1 VRIERALQ
9 RIDELRAINAFVFV
23 DSRATRDSLPRSES
37 FSLERVASHGGK
49 RRRDEL
55 LDKNASGDG
64 LVVAVKDNIDV
75 RGMPTTA
82 GGRHLPTEARLR
94 DAECVRR
101 LRAAGCAIVGKTG
114 LYEYAMGGTS
124 VNPHLGDVLNPR
136 NRDRDAGG
144 SSSGSAAA
152 VAAGMCDAALGT
164 DTLGSVRVPAAF
176 CGVVGY
182 KPPRNAI
189 DRRGVFV
196 NSSSLDAVGVLA
208 PNVRTAARVAQLVAR
223 VPARGRPPAGRRPHR
238 LAVPWSWMTGVSDEV
253 RGAFRR
259 VAGELPDIELP
270 SRELLCEV
278 ALTVARVEGTRA
290 HLGWLRSAPD
300 LYGDEVRALL
310 VGNLAVPLSD
320 YVAARRELARLRA
333 LMRRRLATVDA
344 VLVPTVPFV
353 PPLRARYPLEAR
365 QRLTDL
371 TRPFNVSDS
380 AAFSIPIPGT
390 RLPIGLQ
397 IAANDEATAVA
408 VALRLE
414 RGLRA

>member
-9 RIDELRAINAFVFV
+9 RIDELHAINAFVFV
-23 DSRATRDSLPRSES
+23 DRS
-37 FSLERVASHGGK
+37 
-49 RRRDEL
+49 
-55 LDKNASGDG
+55 ASGSAG

-82 GGRHLPTEARLR
+82 GGRHLPTEARPR

-124 VNPHLGDVLNPR
+124 ENPHYGDVLNPR
-136 NRDRDAGG
+136 SPDRDAGG

-164 DTLGSVRVPAAF
+164 DTLGSVRLPAAF

-182 KPPRNAI
+182 KPPHNAI
-189 DRRGVFV
+189 DRRGVFL
-196 NSSSLDAVGVLA
+196 NSRSLDAVGVLA
-208 PNVRTAARVAQLVAR
+208 PNVRIAARIAELMRRAPAR
-223 VPARGRPPAGRRPHR
+223 VQRRVGRRLR
-238 LAVPWSWMTGVSDEV
+238 LAVPWAWMTGVTDEV
-253 RGAFRR
+253 RVAFRG

-290 HLGWLRSAPD
+290 HLEWLRSAPEM
-300 LYGDEVRALL
+300 YGDDVRAMLED
-310 VGNLAVPLSD
+310 NLAVPLSD
-320 YVAARRELARLRA
+320 YVTARRELARLRA

-344 VLVPTVPFV
+344 VLTPTVPFV
-353 PPLRARYPLEAR
+353 PPLRARYPLAAR
-365 QRLTDL
+365 RRLTDL
-371 TRPFNVSDS
+371 VRPFNVSDS
-380 AAFSIPIPGT
+380 ATFSIPILGT

-414 RGLRA
+414 RRLRT

>member
-1 VRIERALQ
+1 VRIERALG

-23 DSRATRDSLPRSES
+23 DPA
-37 FSLERVASHGGK
+37 
-49 RRRDEL
+49 
-55 LDKNASGDG
+55 ASGKAG

-82 GGRHLPTEARLR
+82 GGRHLSTEARLR

-124 VNPHLGDVLNPR
+124 ENPHQGDVVNPRHP
-136 NRDRDAGG
+136 DRDAGG

-176 CGVVGY
+176 CGVIGY

-208 PNVRTAARVAQLVAR
+208 PDVRTAARVAQLMAR
-223 VPARGRPPAGRRPHR
+223 APAPIRAPVRRRHR
-238 LAVPWSWMTGVSDEV
+238 LAVPWSWMAGVSDEI
-253 RGAFRR
+253 RAAFRK
-259 VAGELPDIELP
+259 VAGDLPDIELP
-270 SRELLCEV
+270 PRQLLNDV
-278 ALTVARVEGTRA
+278 ALTVAQVEGARI
-290 HLGWLRSAPD
+290 HLEWLRSAPD
-300 LYGDEVRALL
+300 LYGDDVRALL
-310 VGNLAVPLSD
+310 LGNLTVPLSG
-320 YVAARRELARLRA
+320 YVAARRELARLRTS
-333 LMRRRLATVDA
+333 MRRRLATVDA
-344 VLVPTVPFV
+344 LLVPTVPFV
-353 PPLRARYPLEAR
+353 PPLKARYPLEAR
-365 QRLTDL
+365 RRLTDL

-380 AAFSIPIPGT
+380 AVFSIPIPGT

-397 IAANDEATAVA
+397 IVSNDPATAIS

-414 RGLRA
+414 RRLRA

>member
-1 VRIERALQ
+1 VRIERALR
-9 RIDELRAINAFVFV
+9 RIEELRAINALVFV
-23 DSRATRDSLPRSES
+23 DNS
-37 FSLERVASHGGK
+37 
-49 RRRDEL
+49 
-55 LDKNASGDG
+55 ASGIG

-101 LRAAGCAIVGKTG
+101 LRAAGCVIVGKTN
-114 LYEYAMGGTS
+114 LYEYAMGGTGENPHRGDV
-124 VNPHLGDVLNPR
+124 VNPRHP
-136 NRDRDAGG
+136 DRDAGG

-152 VAAGMCDAALGT
+152 VAAGLCDAALGT
-164 DTLGSVRVPAAF
+164 DTLGSVRLPAAF

-189 DRRGVFV
+189 ARGGVFV

-208 PNVRTAARVAQLVAR
+208 PNVRTAARVAALMAR
-223 VPARGRPPAGRRPHR
+223 APDRGRAAVRRPHR

-253 RGAFRR
+253 RTAFRR
-259 VAGELPDIELP
+259 VAADLPDIELP
-270 SRELLCEV
+270 PRDLLNDLALRV
-278 ALTVARVEGTRA
+278 AQFEGTRP
-290 HLGWLRSAPD
+290 HLGWLRSAPE
-300 LYGDEVRALL
+300 LYGEEVRALL
-310 VGNLAVPLSD
+310 EGNLQVSVAD
-320 YVAARRELARLRA
+320 YLAARRELARLRA
-333 LMRRRLATVDA
+333 LMKRRLRAVDA

-353 PPLRARYPLEAR
+353 PPRKARYPLEAR
-365 QRLTDL
+365 RHLTDL

-380 AAFSIPIPGT
+380 ATFSIPIPGT

-397 IAANDEATAVA
+397 IAANDEATAVE

-414 RGLRA
+414 RRLRA